1 MTAALDESRKLPE
14 AVPDPARRGS
24 AQHSRRQEMRELN
37 GVEMDQVDG
46 GMSDFTTGGIAVIG
60 LGFMGGPLT
69 GAFGLLVGGSML
81 IVGHYQQ

>member
-1 MTAALDESRKLPE
+1 
-14 AVPDPARRGS
+14 
-24 AQHSRRQEMRELN
+24 MRELN